1 MSFAELLLLGVAL
14 SMDAFAV
21 SVTNDMM
28 LGRVPVSYALAVA
41 LTFGAFQALMPLI
54 GFFGGS
60 FFYAYIEAVDH
71 WIVLALLCA
80 LGGKIIFEA
89 VRKWHASYEF
99 KKKPYTDGICRC
111 RCSLYKGWQPV
122 SMRLPSVSGLP

>member
-54 GFFGGS
+54 GFFCGS
-60 FFYAYIEAVDH
+60 FFMHISKRSIIGSCLHCFAHLAV
-71 WIVLALLCA
+71 
-80 LGGKIIFEA
+80 K
-89 VRKWHASYEF
+89 
-99 KKKPYTDGICRC
+99 
-111 RCSLYKGWQPV
+111 
-122 SMRLPSVSGLP
+122 